1 MAVSLKFKEE
11 DEKEELLKFLK
22 DGVGDFE
29 LPEYF
34 HVPKGKRAT
43 SDRARV
49 LMLGGLAHFKTL
61 YHKKNLTN
69 YITFSSEIRE
79 PENSCSR
86 SCEEEAVE

>member
-29 LPEYF
+29 LPEYL

-49 LMLGGLAHFKTL
+49 LMLGGLAHFKML
-61 YHKKNLTN
+61 YQKKKLTN
-69 YITFSSEIRE
+69 HITFSSEIRE
-79 PENSCSR
+79 PENSCLQN
-86 SCEEEAVE
+86 CEQEAGE